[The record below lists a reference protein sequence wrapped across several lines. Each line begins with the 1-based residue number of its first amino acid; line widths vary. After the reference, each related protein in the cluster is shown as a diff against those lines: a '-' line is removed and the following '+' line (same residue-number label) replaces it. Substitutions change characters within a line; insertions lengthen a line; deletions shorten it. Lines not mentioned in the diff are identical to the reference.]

1 MTSDLYQ
8 SFVSFISTHKLL
20 DENAHIVA
28 GLSGGADSVC
38 LVLLL
43 KRYCEEKGGSLTAV
57 HINHKLRKEAA
68 DADASF
74 AKHFCEEQGIP
85 CRIET
90 IDVGALAGELR
101 ISEEE
106 AGRLARYQAFV
117 RIAKEVKGSIA
128 VAHHRDDNAETVLLN
143 LVRGTGIRGL
153 TGMKPESRVEG
164 CRLIRP
170 LLFADREQIEGYLKE
185 RDIPFCTDSTNAD
198 LSYARNRIRH
208 GVLPELSKVN
218 SKAADHICRSAQSL
232 WEIEAYL
239 EKETEKKMKQILSEE
254 KGEVR
259 IRLEELR
266 KEDPL
271 FAKRIVYRAI
281 ALAAGAEKDITAE
294 HVAAVLLLVS
304 LQSGKK
310 SSLPYGLTALR
321 VYDEICLVKNA
332 EEAEKNPA
340 PVAEIPKEAL
350 GEEAMQIPLP
360 GGRTALL
367 SVVPAGPENRDRL
380 IEKNTYTK
388 AFDYDKIVGVIKVGE
403 KVPGDRIV
411 LQNGTKT
418 LKKLFTD
425 EKIPADK
432 RAEVLLFK
440 DAESVFWAV
449 PFRIS
454 EQHKITE
461 STKRAVVISIKGEKN
476 EPWD

>member
-1 MTSDLYQ
+1 MTTDLYR
-8 SFVSFISTHKLL
+8 SFVSFINTHKLL
-20 DENAHIVA
+20 NENAHIVA

-43 KRYCEEKGGSLTAV
+43 KRYCKENGGSLTAV

-74 AKHFCEEQGIP
+74 AKRFCEEQGIP

-90 IDVGALAGELR
+90 MDVRALAGELHS
-101 ISEEE
+101 SEEE
-106 AGRLARYQAFV
+106 AGRIARYQAFI
-117 RIAKEVKGSIA
+117 RIAKEEKGSIA

-185 RDIPFCTDSTNAD
+185 RNIPFCTDSTNAD

-208 GVLPELSKVN
+208 AVLPELAKVN
-218 SKAADHICRSAQSL
+218 SRAADHICRSAQSL
-232 WEIEAYL
+232 GEIEAYL
-239 EKETEKKMKQILSEE
+239 EKETEKKTRHILLAEN
-254 KGEVR
+254 GEVR
-259 IRLEELR
+259 IRLKELEKEE
-266 KEDPL
+266 PL

-281 ALAAGAEKDITAE
+281 ALAAGGEKDIAAE
-294 HVAAVLLLVS
+294 HVAAVLLLAG
-304 LQSGKK
+304 LQSGRK
-310 SSLPYGLTALR
+310 SSLPYGLMALR
-321 VYDEICLVKNA
+321 VYDEICLIKNT
-332 EEAEKNPA
+332 EEPENDAAPA
-340 PVAEIPKEAL
+340 AEIPKGAL
-350 GEEAMQIPLP
+350 KEEAMQIPLP
-360 GGRTALL
+360 GGRTAAL
-367 SVVPAGPENRDRL
+367 SVVPVSPENREQL
-380 IEKNTYTK
+380 IKKNTYTK
-388 AFDYDKIVGVIKVGE
+388 AFDYDKIIGVIKVGE

-432 RAEVLLFK
+432 RGDVLLFK

-461 STKRAVVISIKGEKN
+461 NTKRAVVISIKGEEN